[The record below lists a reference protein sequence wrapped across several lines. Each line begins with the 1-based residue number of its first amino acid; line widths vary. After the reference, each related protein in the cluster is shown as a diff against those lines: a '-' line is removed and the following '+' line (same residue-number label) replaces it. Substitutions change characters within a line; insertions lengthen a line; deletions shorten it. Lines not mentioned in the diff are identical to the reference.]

1 MLRGISADGQVW
13 SIDSANG
20 SGSLALRAPR
30 GWEYV
35 GLATNAR
42 GESWAARRRVVRVGG
57 QVVLELD
64 PELLRLGPDGENE
77 PRWQLAEGELPRG
90 LAFARDGLCLGL
102 LPTQPPELVRY
113 DFEHRMVLP
122 LGPLALGS
130 AVDLAWS
137 EGRWFLWSN
146 ESGLFELDPWTRALT
161 SLGPPPEPGSVEL
174 SFLLEVPSGRL
185 VGGGR
190 DIYDVDVFTGLA
202 NLQAPGAW
210 PALVGAD
217 REGPHCWYTYGAG
230 CAGQGGFAPRLA
242 LAGCAAGG
250 GSLVVQLQDAPGG
263 APFVIL
269 LGFEEAAIPLG
280 NGCSLHLE
288 YLMPTLLGGFASGE
302 NPGEGRFDFAIPL
315 LHGTRGFCNAQGFVL
330 DPSAPGWFTT
340 TNALSLR
347 VPY

>member
-1 MLRGISADGQVW
+1 MIRGISVSGEVW

-20 SGSLALRAPR
+20 FGTLELLAPR

-42 GESWAARRRVVRVGG
+42 GESWAARQRVVRVGG

-64 PELLRLGPDGENE
+64 PELVRLGRDGENE
-77 PRWQLAEGELPRG
+77 PRWPLAEGELPRG

-113 DFEHRMVLP
+113 DFASRQVLP
-122 LGPLALGS
+122 LGPLALNS
-130 AVDLAWS
+130 AEDLAWS

-161 SLGPPPEPGSVEL
+161 SLGPPPEPGSVDL
-174 SFLLEVPSGRL
+174 RFLLELPSGRL

-190 DIYDVDVFTGLA
+190 DLYDIDVISGLA
-202 NLQAPGAW
+202 NQQAPGAW
-210 PALVGAD
+210 PELVGAD
-217 REGPHCWYTYGAG
+217 REGPHCWYSYGTG
-230 CAGQGGFAPRLA
+230 CAGQGGFTPTLA

-250 GSLVVQLQDAPGG
+250 GSLLVQLHDAPGG
-263 APFVIL
+263 APLVIL
-269 LGFEEAAIPLG
+269 LGFEETRVPLG
-280 NGCSLHLE
+280 NGCDFYLE
-288 YLMPTLLGGFASGE
+288 SVLPTLLGGFASGE
-302 NPGEGRFDFAIPL
+302 NPGEGRLDIAIPL
-315 LHGTRGFCNAQGFVL
+315 LHGTRGFCNAQAFVL
-330 DPSAPGWFTT
+330 DPSAPSFFTT
-340 TNALSLR
+340 SNAISLR